1 MRAELERRASLTE
14 AVRDLFLSRPGVW
27 IPVRV
32 LADVGGFAAWRTR
45 VSDARHLIEADDC
58 GTIRWN
64 GQVKDSAYRYEPRAI
79 EAERPAQ
86 QVSLFGEMR

>member
-1 MRAELERRASLTE
+1 MKAEIERRSSLTA
-14 AVRDLFLSRPGVW
+14 AVRDLFLSRPWVW

-32 LADVGGFAAWRTR
+32 IAEVGGFAAWRTR
-45 VSDARHLIEADDC
+45 VSDARHQIEGADS

>member
-1 MRAELERRASLTE
+1 MRAELDRRASLTE
-14 AVRDLFLSRPGVW
+14 AVRDLFLSRPWVW

-32 LADVGGFAAWRTR
+32 IAEVGGFAAWRTR
-45 VSDARHLIEADDC
+45 CSEARQRIEAGGL
-58 GTIRWN
+58 GTIKWN
-64 GQVKDSAYRYEPRAI
+64 GETTTSAYRYEPRAI